1 VQVVEPTAAEVV
13 QVVEPTAAEVE
24 QRSELMPHH
33 NCSKRLRQDYSE
45 PHTMDK
51 SCLSQVR
58 CYT

>member
-1 VQVVEPTAAEVV
+1 V